1 MNKDEIIKKGN
12 KWIEFVELDKDKYK
26 VEIVND
32 DNKRYVVVRFDN
44 RWELDCI
51 SVLLEKKEKEL
62 NLIESDRGGC
72 YFGVSGL
79 NKEEMV
85 LELVE
90 R

>member
-1 MNKDEIIKKGN
+1 MNKDEIIKKVN
-12 KWIEFVELDKDKYK
+12 KWIQFIELDKDDYNIEVDK
-26 VEIVND
+26 ENIVV
-32 DNKRYVVVRFDN
+32 KFDN

-62 NLIESDRGGC
+62 HLVEADRSGV
-72 YFGVSGL
+72 YFGIGEL
-79 NKEEMV
+79 GKEKMV